1 MTGER
6 RVRVVLVD
14 DHPVVRDGLRGMFE
28 AEPGVEVVGE
38 AASGPE
44 ALALCRRLRE
54 GIDVVLMDLRMPG
67 GGGVEAIRRLR
78 AGGPE
83 PRVLVLTTYDTD
95 DDIRT
100 ALEAGADGYLL
111 KDARGAELVRAVRDL
126 ASGVAVFSP
135 DVVRSLARRPTAEEP
150 LVSPRE
156 LEVLRVIAGGGTNKA
171 AADRLF
177 VSEAT
182 VKTHLRRAYA
192 KLGVS
197 DRAAAVRVAFERGL
211 LPGR

>member
-1 MTGER
+1 
-6 RVRVVLVD
+6 
-14 DHPVVRDGLRGMFE
+14 MFE

-126 ASGVAVFSP
+126 ASGVSVFSR

-150 LVSPRE
+150 VLSPRE
-156 LEVLRVIAGGGTNKA
+156 LEVLRVIADGGTNKA

-211 LPGR
+211 LSGR